1 MGSIRL
7 TAADGFSLSAYEV
20 EPEGPTK
27 GCVVV
32 IQEVFGVNDHIREV
46 CNGYATNGYHVVAP
60 AIFDRFEP
68 GVELG
73 YEQEDMMRGVGIA
86 RGELEMESTLQDI
99 QAAITYLSDKGKVAV
114 VGYCFG
120 GLMTWMA
127 ASNLTGLACASSY
140 YGGGIIEVNELEP
153 KVPIIMHFGELDAHI
168 PLTDVNEIEQRHPD
182 VPVYI
187 YQADHGFNCDHRA
200 SFDADA
206 AALARQRTLELFEA
220 HLIA

>member
-1 MGSIRL
+1 MNKDTAMGSIRL
-7 TAADGFSLSAYEV
+7 TAADGFSVSAYEV

-86 RGELEMESTLQDI
+86 RGELEMESTRQDI
-99 QAAITYLSDKGKVAV
+99 QAAISYLSDKGKVAV

-120 GLMTWMA
+120 GTF
-127 ASNLTGLACASSY
+127 CFSSY
-140 YGGGIIEVNELEP
+140 C
-153 KVPIIMHFGELDAHI
+153 F
-168 PLTDVNEIEQRHPD
+168 DVI
-182 VPVYI
+182 
-187 YQADHGFNCDHRA
+187 
-200 SFDADA
+200 
-206 AALARQRTLELFEA
+206 
-220 HLIA
+220 

>member
-7 TAADGFSLSAYEV
+7 MAADGFSLSAYEV

-46 CNGYATNGYHVVAP
+46 CNGYAKKGYHVVAP

-140 YGGGIIEVNELEP
+140 YGGGIIEVNEL
-153 KVPIIMHFGELDAHI
+153 
-168 PLTDVNEIEQRHPD
+168 
-182 VPVYI
+182 
-187 YQADHGFNCDHRA
+187 
-200 SFDADA
+200 
-206 AALARQRTLELFEA
+206 
-220 HLIA
+220 